1 MPLTILRSKP
11 SKATNHNTSN
21 PPPINTTPA
30 LLSKEPPRVHMKDKI
45 KMRWLKAINTRLTK
59 DKITA
64 TKIKRDEPTTRLIK
78 KTWEPILKQYLDLPN
93 DWLHYREVLVG
104 RNP

>member
-1 MPLTILRSKP
+1 
-11 SKATNHNTSN
+11 
-21 PPPINTTPA
+21 
-30 LLSKEPPRVHMKDKI
+30 MKDEVKTQ
-45 KMRWLKAINTRLTK
+45 WLKAINTRLTK

-64 TKIKRDEPTTRLIK
+64 TKIKHDELTTRLIK

-93 DWLHYREVLVG
+93 DWLRYCEVLVG